1 MNYKFKTKPYKHQ
14 LTALEKSWNKENF
27 AYFMEMGTG
36 KTKVLIDNLAM
47 LYDKGKID
55 GALIIAPKG
64 VVKTWYEQELP
75 THLPNHIENVT
86 VLWQPNITKTQ
97 REKLESLFEIETAF
111 HILIMNVE
119 SLSTDKGV
127 KFASKFINSHKTLMA
142 IDEST
147 TIKTPTAKRTK
158 NIIDIG
164 KLAKYRR
171 IMTGSPITKNPLD
184 LYTQCEF
191 LDPWLLDFS
200 SYYAFRNRYAEMK
213 TMHIHGRSIQVV
225 DKFQNLGEL
234 SETVKQ
240 FSYRVLKEDCLDLP
254 DKIFIKRH
262 VSLTPDQK
270 KIYEQMKKAAM
281 AMLNGKMTTTMTV
294 LTQLMRL
301 HQITCGHFIADDGS
315 TQSVD
320 SNRLN
325 ELMNILEETEGK
337 AIIWANYQL
346 SVGEIIQR
354 IIKEYGPGSVVHYY
368 GKTLPEQRD
377 YAIDAF
383 QKGKARFFVG
393 TPATGGYG
401 LTPQEDRQDFI
412 RKFQNDPKCR
422 FLIGTPQ
429 TGGYGITLTQAN
441 TVIYYSNSY
450 DLEKRLQSEDR
461 AHRIGQKK
469 PVTYVDL
476 IAEDTVDEKIV
487 KALRDKIN
495 IASEVM
501 GEELKDWI

>member
-1 MNYKFKTKPYKHQ
+1 M
-14 LTALEKSWNKENF
+14 TALEKSWNKENF

-36 KTKVLIDNLAM
+36 KTKVLIDNMSM

-75 THLPNHIENVT
+75 THLPDHIENVT

-97 REKLESLFEIETAF
+97 QEKLESLFEIETAL
-111 HILIMNVE
+111 HILVMNVE
-119 SLSTDKGV
+119 AFSTEKGV
-127 KFASKFINSHKTLMA
+127 KFASKFLNSHKTLMA
-142 IDEST
+142 VDEST

-158 NIIDIG
+158 NIIDLG
-164 KLAKYRR
+164 KFAKYRR

-191 LDPWLLDFS
+191 LDPYLLDFS
-200 SYYAFRNRYAEMK
+200 SYYAFRNRYAEMT
-213 TMHIHGRSIQVV
+213 TMNVRGRSIQVV
-225 DKFQNLGEL
+225 KEFRHLGEL
-234 SETVKQ
+234 SESLQ
-240 FSYRVLKEDCLDLP
+240 PFSYRVLKEDCLDLP
-254 DKIFIKRH
+254 PKIFMKRH
-262 VSLTPDQK
+262 VTLTADQK
-270 KIYEQMKKAAM
+270 KIYKQMKEKALAI
-281 AMLNGKMTTTMTV
+281 LNGKMTTTMTV

-301 HQITCGHFIADDGS
+301 HQITCGHFTADDGS
-315 TQSVD
+315 TQAVD
-320 SNRLN
+320 NNRLN
-325 ELMNILEETEGK
+325 ELMSILDETEGK

-354 IIKEYGPGSVVHYY
+354 IIKEYGEDSYVHYY
-368 GKTLPEQRD
+368 G
-377 YAIDAF
+377 
-383 QKGKARFFVG
+383 
-393 TPATGGYG
+393 
-401 LTPQEDRQDFI
+401 LTSQEDRQDNI

-422 FLIGTPQ
+422 FIIGTPQ
-429 TGGYGITLTQAN
+429 TGGYGITLTQAH

-469 PVTYVDL
+469 TVTYIDL

-495 IASEVM
+495 VASEVM
-501 GEELKDWI
+501 GEELKEWI

>member
-1 MNYKFKTKPYKHQ
+1 M
-14 LTALEKSWNKENF
+14 TALEKSWNKENF

-47 LYDKGKID
+47 LYDKGKVD
-55 GALIIAPKG
+55 GALIVAPKG

-75 THLPNHIENVT
+75 THLPDHIENVT

-97 REKLESLFEIETAF
+97 QEKLESLFEIETAL

-119 SLSTDKGV
+119 AFSTDKGV
-127 KFASKFINSHKTLMA
+127 KFASKFLNSHKTLMA
-142 IDEST
+142 VDEST

-158 NIIDIG
+158 NIIGLG
-164 KLAKYRR
+164 KNAKYRR

-191 LDPWLLDFS
+191 LDPWLLDFT

-213 TMHIHGRSIQVV
+213 TMHIRGRSIQVV
-225 DKFQNLGEL
+225 DQFKNLGEL
-234 SETVKQ
+234 SETVKT
-240 FSYRVLKEDCLDLP
+240 FSERVLKEDCLDLP
-254 DKIFIKRH
+254 PKIFMKRH
-262 VSLTPDQK
+262 VTLTADQK

-281 AMLNGKMTTTMTV
+281 AVLNGKVTPTMTV

-301 HQITCGHFIADDGS
+301 HQITCGHFTADDGS
-315 TQSVD
+315 TQAVN
-320 SNRLN
+320 SNRLD
-325 ELMNILEETEGK
+325 ELMNVLAETEGK

-354 IIKEYGPGSVVHYY
+354 IIKEYGEDSYVHYY
-368 GKTLPEQRD
+368 G
-377 YAIDAF
+377 
-383 QKGKARFFVG
+383 
-393 TPATGGYG
+393 
-401 LTPQEDRQDFI
+401 LTSQEDRQDNI

-422 FLIGTPQ
+422 FIVGTPQ
-429 TGGYGITLTQAN
+429 TGGYGITLTQAH
-441 TVIYYSNSY
+441 TVIYYSNGY

-461 AHRIGQKK
+461 AHRIGQNKT
-469 PVTYVDL
+469 VTYIDMM
-476 IAEDTVDEKIV
+476 AEDTVDEKIV
-487 KALRDKIN
+487 EALRKKIN

-501 GEELKDWI
+501 GEELKEWI

>member
-14 LTALEKSWNKENF
+14 LIALEKSWNKETY

-36 KTKVLIDNLAM
+36 KTKVLIDNIAM

-75 THLPNHIENVT
+75 THLPDHIENVS
-86 VLWQPNITKTQ
+86 VLWQSNITKGQ
-97 REKLESLFEIETAF
+97 QEKLESLFEIETAF
-111 HILIMNVE
+111 HILVMNVE
-119 SLSTDKGV
+119 ALSTEKGV
-127 KFASKFINSHKTLMA
+127 KFASKFINSHKAMMA

-147 TIKTPTAKRTK
+147 TIKTPTARRTK
-158 NIIDIG
+158 NIIGIG
-164 KLAKYRR
+164 KHAKYRR

-191 LDPWLLDFS
+191 LDPYLLDFA

-213 TMHIHGRSIQVV
+213 TMHLRGRSIQVV
-225 DKFQNLGEL
+225 HKFQNLGEL
-234 SETVKQ
+234 SDTVKN

-254 DKIFIKRH
+254 EKVFIKRH
-262 VSLTPDQK
+262 VTLTPDQK
-270 KIYEQMKKAAM
+270 KIYKQMKDNAL
-281 AMLNGKMTTTMTV
+281 AMLNGKVTTTMTV

-301 HQITCGHFIADDGS
+301 HQITCGHFTADDGS
-315 TQSVD
+315 TQAVE

-325 ELMNILEETEGK
+325 ELMDILEDVDGK
-337 AIIWANYQL
+337 VIIWANYQM
-346 SVGEIIQR
+346 SVGEIIQALV
-354 IIKEYGPGSVVHYY
+354 KKYGEESYVHYY
-368 GKTLPEQRD
+368 G
-377 YAIDAF
+377 
-383 QKGKARFFVG
+383 
-393 TPATGGYG
+393 
-401 LTPQEDRQDFI
+401 LTAQEDRQDFI
-412 RKFQNDPKCR
+412 RRFQNDPKCR
-422 FLIGTPQ
+422 FLVGTPQ

-441 TVIYYSNSY
+441 TVIYYSNGY

-469 PVTYVDL
+469 TVTYIDL
-476 IAEDTVDEKIV
+476 IAEDTIDEKIV

-501 GEELKDWI
+501 GEELKEWI